1 MMTDIRPSIEN
12 FATDL
17 LPLCNSLL
25 ATSVSW
31 QQQQKMNQCHPDSP
45 AFLKHEITFFVI
57 KLTECN
63 KSLLIKIRQP

>member
-1 MMTDIRPSIEN
+1 MMTGIRPSIEN

-25 ATSVSW
+25 ATTVSW
-31 QQQQKMNQCHPDSP
+31 QQQQKMNQCHPDYP

-57 KLTECN
+57 K
-63 KSLLIKIRQP
+63 